1 MSATMFV
8 RMPTNKQLLTMGIP
22 DLPEEAF
29 GGVGGHKLNPI
40 ARAIGGKQ
48 PTLHGGGGGGLKA
61 VVGVVAA
68 IAIPFAAPAI
78 AGAIAT
84 SAGISAATFGL
95 SATVGATLGSAIV
108 GAGLGA
114 ITAKVTGGDVG
125 RGALFGGIGGGIG
138 GYMDATSAAA
148 QAGGTG
154 LKVPTTTTAPPVA
167 GTEGSYLTS
176 VNYPS
181 TAMQPVDY
189 SLTGGQSFGGA
200 GIRLPGTTPDL
211 GTTLSSSTGAGTG
224 INLTGAG
231 TTSYG
236 SLNPN
241 AAGGVGLNANAAGGV
256 GLRMP
261 GDVGTS
267 TAGGFGGGSSV
278 ASTYPSTTMAPVDYS
293 LAGAQATSATGGGAG
308 IGLRF
313 PTEGATTV
321 GLRAPTGGTSVF
333 GSGFGGGATQ
343 TASAASGSAW
353 DKFSTALKDKFTDP
367 KAQADMVLR
376 AAGQLAGSAIAGQG
390 LSDEEQQLLAE
401 QKAEL
406 EQLRT
411 TNQELFQQRL
421 AAAQNL
427 LGESRYFDPEYFGGQ
442 SLKAYQTA
450 AGRAE
455 RDVLR
460 GISPSRSA
468 LRTGEERRFALQRS
482 AGGQTAYLQGADVAQ
497 QNRIRTSQAGLGA
510 FPTSGP
516 TAALSYGNYIG
527 QIYDAA
533 ERRRRQAAGDIGD
546 LFGTFTGTPMANKA

>member
-1 MSATMFV
+1 MSATTFV
-8 RMPTNKQLLTMGIP
+8 RMPSTRAMLLMGEP
-22 DLPEEAF
+22 DLPIEAF
-29 GGVGGHKLNPI
+29 GGLKPI
-40 ARAIGGKQ
+40 PRAMGQAGM
-48 PTLHGGGGGGLKA
+48 TLHKGGGGGGLMA
-61 VVGVVAA
+61 VVGVVAS
-68 IAIPFAAPAI
+68 IAIPFVAPAI

-114 ITAKVTGGDVG
+114 VTAAVTGGNVG

-148 QAGGTG
+148 QASGTG

-200 GIRLPGTTPDL
+200 GIKLPGASADL
-211 GTTLSSSTGAGTG
+211 GSTLSSSTGAGTG

-231 TTSYG
+231 TSSYG

-241 AAGGVGLNANAAGGV
+241 VATGGVGLNANTAGGV

-261 GDVGTS
+261 GDVGTT
-267 TAGGFGGGSSV
+267 TAGNFGGSSV

-321 GLRAPTGGTSVF
+321 GLRAPTGGTSPF

-343 TASAASGSAW
+343 TASAAGGSAW

-390 LSDEEQQLLAE
+390 LSDEEQQLLAQ

>member
-148 QAGGTG
+148 QASGTG
-154 LKVPTTTTAPPVA
+154 LKVPTTTTTPPVA

-231 TTSYG
+231 TSSYG

-241 AAGGVGLNANAAGGV
+241 AAGGVGLNANSAGGV

-261 GDVGTS
+261 GDVGTT
-267 TAGGFGGGSSV
+267 TAGNFGGSSV

-293 LAGAQATSATGGGAG
+293 LAGTQVTPAAGGGAG
-308 IGLRF
+308 IGLRA
-313 PTEGATTV
+313 PTGDGTAFV
-321 GLRAPTGGTSVF
+321 GLKAPTGGTNPF
-333 GSGFGGGATQ
+333 GSGFGGATQ
-343 TASAASGSAW
+343 TAGTSAGASAF
-353 DKFSTALKDKFTDP
+353 DKFSTALKEKFTDP

-390 LSDEEQQLLAE
+390 LSDEEQQLLAQ

-411 TNQELFQQRL
+411 TNQDLFQQRL

-497 QNRIRTSQAGLGA
+497 QNRIRTTQAGLGA
-510 FPTSGP
+510 FPTGGP

>member
-1 MSATMFV
+1 M
-8 RMPTNKQLLTMGIP
+8 LLMGEP
-22 DLPEEAF
+22 DLPIEAF
-29 GGVGGHKLNPI
+29 GGLKPI
-40 ARAIGGKQ
+40 PRAMGQAGM
-48 PTLHGGGGGGLKA
+48 TLHKGGGGGGLMA

-114 ITAKVTGGDVG
+114 VTAAVTGGNVG

-148 QAGGTG
+148 QASGTG
-154 LKVPTTTTAPPVA
+154 LKVPTTTAPPPVT
-167 GTEGSYLTS
+167 GTEGSLLTS
-176 VNYPS
+176 TAYPS
-181 TAMQPVDY
+181 TTLQPVDY

-200 GIRLPGTTPDL
+200 GIRIPGAGADL
-211 GTTLSSSTGAGTG
+211 GTTLSGTSSVGTG
-224 INLTGAG
+224 IDLANAG
-231 TTSYG
+231 TSYSG
-236 SLNPN
+236 VGLNPN
-241 AAGGVGLNANAAGGV
+241 ATGGVGLNANTAGGV

-261 GDVGTS
+261 GDVGTT
-267 TAGGFGGGSSV
+267 TAGNFGGTNI
-278 ASTYPSTTMAPVDYS
+278 ASTYPSTAMQPVDYS
-293 LAGAQATSATGGGAG
+293 LAGTQTAASTGNAG
-308 IGLRF
+308 VGLRY
-313 PTEGATTV
+313 PTDGVTSV
-321 GLRAPTGGTSVF
+321 GLRAPTGANVL
-333 GSGFGGGATQ
+333 GGGATQ
-343 TASAASGSAW
+343 TAASTATGAGAFE
-353 DKFSTALKDKFTDP
+353 KLTGALKDKFTDP
-367 KAQADMVLR
+367 KAQADMILR

-390 LSDEEQQLLAE
+390 LSDEEQQLLAQ
-401 QKAEL
+401 QKQEL

-411 TNQELFQQRL
+411 TNQELFQQKL

-460 GISPSRSA
+460 GISPNRSA

-497 QNRIRTSQAGLGA
+497 QNRIRTTQAGLGA
-510 FPTSGP
+510 FPSGGP